1 MELPKRQKFG
11 ITREK
16 LDQRNNKINE
26 KVGKFIA
33 LSRANKNSVTMKR
46 RSDALLGSF
55 QATNVTPPSD
65 NSNSTAGGAN
75 GSNSG
80 TPTSTSGKKR
90 NKLIKSCGFCRR
102 RKLRCDQQKPMCS
115 TCISRNLTT
124 CQYAEEFN
132 KNIEKK
138 ATYGPY
144 PNADLLKKVEE
155 LENKIR
161 ILEAE
166 KNTNSSASSMY
177 TSPNFPPLGTSVG
190 EGSTVTSSPLPDG
203 VINPYADRYYLQ
215 SKHSGRSTLY
225 GPTSMRTQIANSNWG
240 FIEKYKQLWA
250 KVKVERNKWKQ
261 NNQKT
266 MCRELGLLDESDW
279 QPDPLIK
286 QICRFLPSYN
296 KVLSILDDFFNDEAC
311 NEINVILDKAKV
323 RRDFLDYFMPEKEVK
338 AEGDRSIVYILS
350 NPKKNYYKAAVIL
363 LILCLKYFHTDVPTP
378 IEKFFTLLKGASTA
392 KVFYIE
398 RAQMLILF
406 YYHRETYSFGGDGS
420 DLVNINECLVTTV
433 TTIGLHLNIRE
444 TFKEHEVFM
453 GSIESLENVW
463 LMAIFI
469 DYNISCNVGRP
480 LLINKFYLD
489 ENQDHCI
496 LNSKSKTYEGKL
508 KRYLKLTRPMLLTL
522 YDRDKFPD
530 LKAYSKRIINF
541 VEEEL
546 GPLGHYTGEN
556 ISEEVPL
563 RESRILSMAVGLLL
577 SFYALI
583 HSVLKVRNIESKN
596 NTFQLVLINF
606 SIIVNTTIRCYR
618 IDKALYPEKFEASN
632 PHLPPHMALS
642 MSLTAGLFSK
652 TLVFFCSL
660 IYFKLTLFENGLCLS
675 NDMEVG
681 WSDLT
686 KLTVPLDKD
695 LSLGTAMSLY
705 SSIFDR
711 LFTAGNKEL
720 IRTMHRSSQFV
731 IELAIERT
739 YRTIL
744 GNVIEFR
751 KLTEETWLAQIKQE
765 LDPQS
770 DNPSSEAKI
779 VSDRQRDLSL
789 AVPTPTPSIIPMSP
803 SPGETKNHAKSQSE
817 IIQMLTDEF
826 WANYN
831 SGWEELINQSE
842 FSTLFDDYK
851 DN

>member
-1 MELPKRQKFG
+1 
-11 ITREK
+11 
-16 LDQRNNKINE
+16 
-26 KVGKFIA
+26 
-33 LSRANKNSVTMKR
+33 
-46 RSDALLGSF
+46 
-55 QATNVTPPSD
+55 
-65 NSNSTAGGAN
+65 
-75 GSNSG
+75 
-80 TPTSTSGKKR
+80 
-90 NKLIKSCGFCRR
+90 
-102 RKLRCDQQKPMCS
+102 
-115 TCISRNLTT
+115 
-124 CQYAEEFN
+124 
-132 KNIEKK
+132 
-138 ATYGPY
+138 
-144 PNADLLKKVEE
+144 
-155 LENKIR
+155 
-161 ILEAE
+161 
-166 KNTNSSASSMY
+166 
-177 TSPNFPPLGTSVG
+177 
-190 EGSTVTSSPLPDG
+190 
-203 VINPYADRYYLQ
+203 
-215 SKHSGRSTLY
+215 
-225 GPTSMRTQIANSNWG
+225 
-240 FIEKYKQLWA
+240 
-250 KVKVERNKWKQ
+250 
-261 NNQKT
+261 
-266 MCRELGLLDESDW
+266 
-279 QPDPLIK
+279 
-286 QICRFLPSYN
+286 
-296 KVLSILDDFFNDEAC
+296 
-311 NEINVILDKAKV
+311 
-323 RRDFLDYFMPEKEVK
+323 
-338 AEGDRSIVYILS
+338 
-350 NPKKNYYKAAVIL
+350 
-363 LILCLKYFHTDVPTP
+363 
-378 IEKFFTLLKGASTA
+378 
-392 KVFYIE
+392 
-398 RAQMLILF
+398 
-406 YYHRETYSFGGDGS
+406 
-420 DLVNINECLVTTV
+420 
-433 TTIGLHLNIRE
+433 
-444 TFKEHEVFM
+444 
-453 GSIESLENVW
+453 
-463 LMAIFI
+463 
-469 DYNISCNVGRP
+469 
-480 LLINKFYLD
+480 
-489 ENQDHCI
+489 
-496 LNSKSKTYEGKL
+496 
-508 KRYLKLTRPMLLTL
+508 MLLTL

-751 KLTEETWLAQIKQE
+751 KLAEETWLAQIKQE

-831 SGWEELINQSE
+831 SGWEELLNQSE